1 MSEQKIKPGDLYKKI
16 TVAGREFEIQ
26 SKEVMSTG
34 ITSFDIFVNPIAKI
48 KRTCYNDAN
57 GNAQFPIDKEVLL

>member
-1 MSEQKIKPGDLYKKI
+1 MIFFVVSKIFD
-16 TVAGREFEIQ
+16 TSCDTFE
-26 SKEVMSTG
+26 
-34 ITSFDIFVNPIAKI
+34 NPIAKI